1 MPGVTPYIAF
11 NSAIDHSSNTSGNGE
26 LLGSPD
32 LLTGNGAISNVQ
44 DSVQFGND
52 NFNALPAGGNA
63 GAAVRL
69 MFPTNFNT
77 QFVDPPGIVITTD
90 FDYASAIPPGE
101 EIKGIELS
109 FAPVHLIAQ
118 NLGAI
123 SINLNTGFFLA
134 DSRFSFTIQTHQNV
148 ATNLQNTVDITGD
161 TATFTQNDQAGALVI
176 PSAAGSQNPQVY
188 RFTMGGPTNLLGLDT
203 FIANI
208 NSNSISNPDFYT
220 FLGQRISVIIHY
232 DVSAS
237 DSDLNLTTFG
247 KIGGAFNPDNL
258 LGSTPAIRFYYDSI
272 TPLSS
277 FSKMHILGNKVH
289 ILGNKMHVS

>member
-11 NSAIDHSSNTSGNGE
+11 NASIGHSFATPGNGGLVGSSALLQANTS
-26 LLGSPD
+26 L
-32 LLTGNGAISNVQ
+32 Q
-44 DSVQFGND
+44 DPLQFGET
-52 NFNALPAGGNA
+52 NFSALPVGGNA

-69 MFPTNFNT
+69 AFPKTEDTSFIN
-77 QFVDPPGIVITTD
+77 PPGIVVLND
-90 FDYASAIPPGE
+90 FDYTSAIPSGE

-123 SINLNTGFFLA
+123 SVNLNSGTAFN
-134 DSRFSFTIQTHQNV
+134 SRFSFTIQTHQSV
-148 ATNLQNTVDITGD
+148 ATNLGNIVDTTGD
-161 TATFTQNDQAGALVI
+161 TVTFTQNDQAGALAI

-208 NSNSISNPDFYT
+208 NSAGNTDPNFYED
-220 FLGQRISVIIHY
+220 LGNNISVIIHY
-232 DVSAS
+232 DVSDS
-237 DSDLNLTTFG
+237 NSDLNLTTFG
-247 KIGGAFNPDNL
+247 RIAGALNPDNL
-258 LGSTPAIRFYYDSI
+258 LGSTPSIRFHYDLI

-277 FSKMHILGNKVH
+277 FSKVHILGNKVH